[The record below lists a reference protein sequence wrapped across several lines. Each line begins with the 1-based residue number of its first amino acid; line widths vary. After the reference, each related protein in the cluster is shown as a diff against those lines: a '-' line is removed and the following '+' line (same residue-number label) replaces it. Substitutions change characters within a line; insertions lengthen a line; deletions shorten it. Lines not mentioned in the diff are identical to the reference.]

1 MPTLLDV
8 FLKHCAHEFSWPRRL
23 ASGDCYQVCLL
34 CGEQYGYDW
43 QKMSRT
49 KRLANIPKDATLQPV
64 APKWMP
70 RARRFAVSI
79 PVDYRP
85 AGEAT
90 FQHGTIANISESG
103 VFLSAQES
111 LPGGSA
117 VDLVFE
123 MPFEI
128 SGKKNSVVLCPGTVM
143 RSGRSKSTHNSAG
156 FDIAVAISDY
166 AFIKERTPEAAV
178 AQSQRSLSPAQRFRA
193 QCRSR
198 ARR

>member
-49 KRLANIPKDATLQPV
+49 KRLADTLKDASLQPV
-64 APKWMP
+64 APKWIP

-79 PVDYRP
+79 PVDYRST
-85 AGEAT
+85 GEAA

-103 VFLSAQES
+103 VFLSTQES
-111 LPGGSA
+111 LPFGSA
-117 VDLVFE
+117 VDLLFE

-128 SGKKNSVVLCPGTVM
+128 SGKKDSIVLCPGTVM
-143 RSGRSKSTHNSAG
+143 RSGRSKTTHNSAT
-156 FDIAVAISDY
+156 FDVAVAISDY
-166 AFIKERTPEAAV
+166 AFIKDRTSETAV
-178 AQSQRSLSPAQRFRA
+178 AQSQRSSTSAQRFRA